1 MSRRFDWRKYLFISC
16 FLLPGIA
23 LYTVFVI
30 YPALDGLRLS
40 FMDWKGLDVTQRTWA
55 GFANYGRLAFELTD
69 AADLYKIR
77 RYLSNNIFLFFFS
90 LFDFLFAFVVA
101 YILTR
106 KPRGANLF
114 RVVYF
119 FPSILSTAAIVIMW
133 SMVLNPR
140 HGLLNQA
147 LRAVGLGDLAQ
158 PWFSQATMWPFAPII
173 LYSLAI
179 IGIWGAMGST
189 MLLFIAAIQNI
200 PNELYEAARMD
211 GANEFQNF
219 YLMTV
224 PLVWEMF
231 KTLLVFRAIGIF
243 GQFTTIHILTAQ
255 EGSAGGGNGWFIAN
269 YFYYQAFT
277 AHNWGYA
284 SAIIVAVLV
293 ISLVL
298 AGITFR
304 MTKREAVTY

>member
-1 MSRRFDWRKYLFISC
+1 MSRRLDWNKHLFIAS
-16 FLLPGIA
+16 FLIPGLA
-23 LYTVFVI
+23 LYTLFVI

-40 FMDWKGLDVTQRTWA
+40 FMDWRGLDVTQRTWA
-55 GFANYGRLAFELTD
+55 GFSNYQRLAFEVTD
-69 AADLYKIR
+69 SADLYKVR
-77 RYLSNNIFLFFFS
+77 RYLTNNVFLFAFS

-106 KPRGANLF
+106 RPTGANFF

-140 HGLLNQA
+140 HGLVNQS

-179 IGIWGAMGST
+179 IGIWGTMGST
-189 MLLFIAAIQNI
+189 MILFIAAIQNI
-200 PNELYEAARMD
+200 PDELYEAARID

-219 YLMTV
+219 YLLTI

-231 KTLLVFRAIGIF
+231 KTLLVFRAIGVF
-243 GQFTTIHILTAQ
+243 GQFTTIHILTNT
-255 EGSAGGGNGWFIAN
+255 EGSAQGGNAWFIAN

-284 SAIIVAVLV
+284 SAIIVAVLI
-293 ISLVL
+293 ISLLL
-298 AGITFR
+298 AGFTLY
-304 MTKREAVTY
+304 MTRRETVTY